1 MAQRPEPRYAHKEV
15 RQVAE
20 WLKSLGFVF
29 DDIDASDH
37 PIFVWPATGQ
47 RIKLPGT
54 PRGHVWK
61 DNARKEAAAIAGVDI
76 TNKRNATAVK
86 ERANAERERAKA
98 AQDKR
103 RHDALAALAGKER
116 ASDSRRARRG
126 SPTGRRSGTGTRGH
140 RATHAPA
147 SGGCRMSA
155 YIHIGDV
162 RLTADEALDIADI
175 LLELE
180 QSAR

>member
-76 TNKRNATAVK
+76 TNKR
-86 ERANAERERAKA
+86 RARAREGGTGQAP
-98 AQDKR
+98 
-103 RHDALAALAGKER
+103 
-116 ASDSRRARRG
+116 SRRARSSRWQG
-126 SPTGRRSGTGTRGH
+126 ARVGFSPS
-140 RATHAPA
+140 AP
-147 SGGCRMSA
+147 R
-155 YIHIGDV
+155 
-162 RLTADEALDIADI
+162 
-175 LLELE
+175 
-180 QSAR
+180 

>member
-116 ASDSRRARRG
+116 ARRILAERAEVARR
-126 SPTGRRSGTGTRGH
+126 
-140 RATHAPA
+140 
-147 SGGCRMSA
+147 
-155 YIHIGDV
+155 V
-162 RLTADEALDIADI
+162 ADRERELEDIAR
-175 LLELE
+175 LMRRRPGG
-180 QSAR
+180 AA